1 MAKHLISALPELI
14 EAGIISPET
23 ADAIEAYYEKKR
35 ESSPNRILIAFGI
48 LGALLTGLGI
58 ILIVAHNW
66 DNFSQVTK
74 TFLAFLPLLVGQFFA
89 GYTILR
95 KSESSVWKEASAV
108 FLILALGACISLVS
122 QIYHLLGDL
131 SSFLFWWTL
140 LSLPMMYLLRS
151 SMASLLFW
159 CGTTYYGCQ
168 AGYFEWNHTASPW
181 YWLFVVAALPYYYQL
196 SKRAASSNFANFHH
210 FIVPI
215 SLVTVLGTE
224 SHTHGAFMFV
234 AYFALFGLL
243 NLVGT
248 WIKQWSPTSN
258 ISGYQIAGKLGPLGL
273 LQWFSF
279 LGSWGALHFKD
290 KPKHWVWGQEFHL
303 FILLLLLQVALMLYL
318 YYRSKARVWS
328 TFNLL
333 PFAFTLLFFLGMVY
347 PLISAVLVNLLLL
360 AIGILTIIEGSRE
373 NSITTLNIG
382 LLTLTG
388 LLMSR
393 FFDLKIDFVVRG
405 ILFIL
410 VGIGFFMGN
419 YWLIK
424 KKKA

>member
-14 EAGIISPET
+14 EAGIISSET

-35 ESSPNRILIAFGI
+35 ESSPNRVLIAFGI

-74 TFLAFLPLLVGQFFA
+74 TFLAFLPLLIGQFFA
-89 GYTILR
+89 GFTILR
-95 KSESSVWKEASAV
+95 RSESSVWKEASAV
-108 FLILALGACISLVS
+108 FLIFALGACISLVS

-140 LSLPMMYLLRS
+140 LSLPLMYLLRS

-196 SKRAASSNFANFHH
+196 SKRAAASNFANFHH

-248 WIKQWSPTSN
+248 WIKQWSPMSN

-290 KPKHWVWGQEFHL
+290 KPEHWVWGQEFHL

-318 YYRSKARVWS
+318 HYRSKARVWS
-328 TFNLL
+328 AFNLL

>member
-1 MAKHLISALPELI
+1 MSKHLMSALPELI
-14 EAGIISPET
+14 EAGIISSET

-35 ESSPNRILIAFGI
+35 ESSPNRLLIAFGI

-66 DNFSQVTK
+66 DHYAQSTQTI
-74 TFLAFLPLLVGQFFA
+74 LAFLPLLIGQGFA
-89 GYTILR
+89 GFTILR
-95 KSESSVWKEASAV
+95 KAENSVWKEASAV
-108 FLILALGACISLVS
+108 FLIFALGACIALVS
-122 QIYHLLGDL
+122 QIYHLLGEL
-131 SSFLFWWTL
+131 SSYLFWWTL
-140 LSLPMMYLLRS
+140 LSLPLMYLLRS

-159 CGTTYYGCQ
+159 CGVTYYGCQ
-168 AGYFEWNHTASPW
+168 AGYFERGNTASPW
-181 YWLFVVAALPYYYQL
+181 YWLMIAAALPYYYHL
-196 SKRAASSNFANFHH
+196 SKRAAASNFANFHH

-215 SLVTVLGTE
+215 SLVIVLGVE
-224 SHTHGAFMFV
+224 AHHHAAFMFV

-243 NLVGT
+243 HLIGA
-248 WIKQWSPTSN
+248 WIKQWNPVSN

-273 LQWFSF
+273 LLWFSF
-279 LGSWGALHFKD
+279 FSSWGELHYKVG
-290 KPKHWVWGQEFHL
+290 WAQGQEFYL
-303 FILLLLLQVALMLYL
+303 SVLLLLLHGALLFWL
-318 YYRSKARVWS
+318 QSRSKVPVWN

-333 PFAFTLLFFLGMVY
+333 PFVFALLFFLGMFY
-347 PLISAVLVNLLLL
+347 PLISAVLINLLLL
-360 AIGILTIIEGSRE
+360 GIGIMTIMEGSRE

-388 LLMSR
+388 LLICR

-410 VGIGFFMGN
+410 VGVGFFLGN

>member
-23 ADAIEAYYEKKR
+23 ADAIEVYYEKKR
-35 ESSPNRILIAFGI
+35 ESSPNRVLIAFGI

-66 DNFSQVTK
+66 DNFSQITK

-89 GYTILR
+89 GFTILR
-95 KSESSVWKEASAV
+95 RPESSVWKEASAV
-108 FLILALGACISLVS
+108 FLIFALGACISLVS

-140 LSLPMMYLLRS
+140 LSLPLMYLLRS

-196 SKRAASSNFANFHH
+196 SKRAAASNFANFHH
-210 FIVPI
+210 FVVPI
-215 SLVTVLGTE
+215 STVIVLGTE
-224 SHTHGAFMFV
+224 AHHHGAFMFL
-234 AYFALFGLL
+234 AYFMLFGLL
-243 NLVGT
+243 HLVGA
-248 WIKQWSPTSN
+248 WIKERSPMSN

-273 LQWFSF
+273 LMWFSF
-279 LGSWGALHFKD
+279 FWSWTELHFRNE
-290 KPKHWVWGQEFHL
+290 PEYWVQGQEFHL
-303 FILLLLLQVALMLYL
+303 SVLLFLLHIALLFWL
-318 YYRSKARVWS
+318 HTRSKVQVWNS
-328 TFNLL
+328 FNLM
-333 PFAFTLLFFLGMVY
+333 PFVFVLLFSIGMIY

-360 AIGILTIIEGSRE
+360 AIGILTIIEGSRQ

-388 LLMSR
+388 LLICR
-393 FFDLKIDFVVRG
+393 FFDLKIDFVMRG

-410 VGIGFFMGN
+410 VGAGFFMGN